1 MARPLRIEM
10 DDGIY
15 HVTSR
20 GLERRKIVRDDAD
33 RERWLDLLAT
43 VCTRR
48 DWRVFSWALMDNHF
62 HLHLRTPHADLSAG
76 MHDLNSGYASYF
88 NRQCNR
94 RGPLYQGRF
103 KGILVEDEGH
113 AWELSRYVHLN
124 PVRAKLVTDPA
135 RYRWSSC
142 RHYFD
147 SRGRP
152 DWLAW
157 AEVLREHGGTVRTA
171 RRRYREYLTAG
182 VSAPPAS
189 PLKDAV
195 AGTVLGSP
203 GFVARVREWLEDRF
217 ERDEEIPSA
226 RELTQRCSV
235 AEVEAAVGKVYGMA
249 PKALRTRRRGPANDG
264 RKVAIYLSR
273 VLCGLG
279 LREIGV
285 HFGGVGVAA
294 ISHVV
299 REVEDRASRSRSFRR
314 SLADLQSAVRVNYNF
329 KT

>member
-10 DDGIY
+10 ADGIY

-20 GLERRKIVRDDAD
+20 GLERRKIVREDAD
-33 RERWLDLLAT
+33 RERWLDLLDS

-88 NRQCNR
+88 NRQCDR

-157 AEVLREHGGTVRTA
+157 EEVLREHGGTVRTA
-171 RRRYREYLTAG
+171 RRRYREYLAAG
-182 VSAPPAS
+182 VASPPAS

-203 GFVARVREWLEDRF
+203 GFVATVREWLEDRLVR
-217 ERDEEIPSA
+217 EEEIPSA
-226 RELTQRCSV
+226 RELAGRCSV
-235 AEVEAAVGKVYGMA
+235 AEVERAVAGAYGVA
-249 PKALRTRRRGPANDG
+249 VPDLRRRRRGAGNEA
-264 RKVAIYLSR
+264 RLAAIYLSR
-273 VLCGLG
+273 RLTGLG
-279 LREIGV
+279 VRELGG
-285 HFGGVGVAA
+285 HFGGVGGAA
-294 ISHVV
+294 ISNAV
-299 REVEDRASRSRSFRR
+299 RQVEQTASTPR
-314 SLADLQSAVRVNYNF
+314 SLRRKLDDLQAGLRLKYNM
-329 KT
+329 